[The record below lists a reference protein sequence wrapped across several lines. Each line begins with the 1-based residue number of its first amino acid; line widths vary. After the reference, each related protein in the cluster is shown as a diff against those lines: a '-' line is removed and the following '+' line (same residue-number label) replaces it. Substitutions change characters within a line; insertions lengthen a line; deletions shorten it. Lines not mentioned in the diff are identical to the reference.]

1 MVLHATMMKRFEI
14 AELVENLNAS
24 NSQVN
29 FFLIG
34 SLMYQPRHLR
44 CLLLVVV
51 IFTRSQG
58 SLGFNFSLLRS
69 TSFSNSFLHLN
80 HHILL
85 SLSIFLLLQHTK
97 GWRMS
102 NIQPA

>member
-24 NSQVN
+24 NSQ
-29 FFLIG
+29 IG